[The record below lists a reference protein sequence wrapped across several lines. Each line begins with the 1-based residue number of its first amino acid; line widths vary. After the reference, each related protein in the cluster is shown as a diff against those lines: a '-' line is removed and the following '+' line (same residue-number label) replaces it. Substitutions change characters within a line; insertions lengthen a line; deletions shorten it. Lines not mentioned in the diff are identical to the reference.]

1 MTEEYFKYMEELQKK
16 EAEVRL
22 QREKMFSQMQAEYN
36 NLRKDNEHQTKRIVD
51 LQQRN
56 KTLDLQ
62 MNQLI
67 QEKERLSHDVAVCRK
82 EVQDTRRALAEE
94 REYKKAGFPYVLVEH
109 KFDESEEHNKKVKKL
124 EDKINELQEKLGK
137 KTVPLSVLAEG
148 LKEYA
153 EEAGI
158 NEAHAL
164 FNQLNNILI
173 SVPAW
178 TDNVPQL
185 KKFFRDYNKNNGK
198 KNITMTGDHATYNEY
213 NDKE

>member
-1 MTEEYFKYMEELQKK
+1 MTEEYFKHMEELQRK
-16 EAEVRL
+16 EAEARL
-22 QREKMFSQMQAEYN
+22 QREKMYSQMQAEYN
-36 NLRKDNEHQTKRIVD
+36 NLRKDNELQTKRIAD
-51 LQQRN
+51 LQQKN
-56 KTLDLQ
+56 KVLDLQ
-62 MNQLI
+62 VNQLI
-67 QEKERLSHDVAVCRK
+67 QEKERLSREVAIWQK
-82 EVQDTRRALAEE
+82 EVQDTRRVIAEE
-94 REYKKAGFPYVLVEH
+94 IEYQKAGFPYVLVEH

-137 KTVPLSVLAEG
+137 KT
-148 LKEYA
+148 
-153 EEAGI
+153 AGI

-198 KNITMTGDHATYNEY
+198 RNITMTGEHATYNEN